1 MIISNDGGFSEMVVR
16 KLHTSEFRTLKAPQN
31 IGMEVRYRENFMC
44 IQTDVYTHKQNEIRF
59 WSEQSR
65 I

>member
-1 MIISNDGGFSEMVVR
+1 MVVR

-31 IGMEVRYRENFMC
+31 IGMEVRYRENFTC

-59 WSEQSR
+59 WSEHSR